1 MRPGRKPKPAAL
13 KLLAGNPGKRQVPE
27 TVEYPAEWPEMPDFL
42 DDLGRKE
49 WARACEALAAV
60 KVVAKVDGSLL
71 AGYCDAVSCAVR
83 ASEKARLDAS
93 WNPERR
99 ASWTLARML
108 GALFGFGPAER
119 VRVKGTDGKAQD
131 TKARFFA

>member
-1 MRPGRKPKPAAL
+1 MRRGRKPKPSAL
-13 KLLAGNPGKRQVPE
+13 KILAGNPGKRQVPE
-27 TVEYPAEWPEMPDFL
+27 TVEYPSAWPEMPEWL

-49 WARACEALAAV
+49 WALACAALAAV
-60 KVVAKVDGSLL
+60 HVVATVDGSLL

-83 ASEKARLDAS
+83 ASEKARADAS

-119 VRVKGTDGKAQD
+119 GRVKGTDGK
-131 TKARFFA
+131 TKTKLSRFA